1 MLLRLIFLTETSP
14 HAWRKL
20 SSHNLTS
27 DTFRNISTCVEK
39 TLRRASV
46 FPSLRETSPHA
57 WRKRYAFILASCS
70 YRNISTCV
78 EKTHQVRSHLCRS
91 RKHLH
96 MRGENPTESGLLTLN
111 IRYIELPYAVF
122 VKNQRKTTNFPD
134 MIKGQSFFQN
144 SVIRRLT
151 YTFNNQQ

>member
-1 MLLRLIFLTETSP
+1 MRGENFFLRFKKLFLQETSP
-14 HAWRKL
+14 HAWRKPMQYA
-20 SSHNLTS
+20 LTVS
-27 DTFRNISTCVEK
+27 PSRNISTCVEK
-39 TLRRASV
+39 TDLTQGRLKS
-46 FPSLRETSPHA
+46 
-57 WRKRYAFILASCS
+57 I
-70 YRNISTCV
+70 
-78 EKTHQVRSHLCRS
+78 

-96 MRGENPTESGLLTLN
+96 MRGENTTESGLLTLN

-144 SVIRRLT
+144 PVIRRLT

>member
-1 MLLRLIFLTETSP
+1 MRGENCIKESDHFRHKETSP
-14 HAWRKL
+14 HAWRKRR
-20 SSHNLTS
+20 SNSTA
-27 DTFRNISTCVEK
+27 FERAGNISTCVEK
-39 TLRRASV
+39 TL
-46 FPSLRETSPHA
+46 PSFRMYQRH
-57 WRKRYAFILASCS
+57 
-70 YRNISTCV
+70 
-78 EKTHQVRSHLCRS
+78 

-96 MRGENPTESGLLTLN
+96 MRGENSPIVVMPRFCVETSPHAWRKHHKKRFINLN